1 MLEGSH
7 RILPYTTQPYRY
19 ATLRYSS
26 LLYPTLPYPTMDIRE
41 AVSRGPLDQTWFR
54 EADEE
59 TRSIWLSMN

>member
-26 LLYPTLPYPTMDIRE
+26 LLYPTLPYPTLPYHGYQGGGIPR
-41 AVSRGPLDQTWFR
+41 APGPNVVSRGR
-54 EADEE
+54 
-59 TRSIWLSMN
+59 